1 MKLTNTDSDTILAEK
16 IRFFSQIVHQFCE
29 EKYFRQASDFPLSS
43 NQYYILLVLESSG
56 PLTPGTLAELLDISA
71 AAVVKNVDKLVKYNL
86 VSRNPNHNDR
96 RSLEIELL
104 PDGLA
109 IVKNYIRI
117 KQQNTR
123 EILQH
128 FSSEE
133 KEVMGNLL
141 RKYLYYCLE
150 PQTQIPLICLLC
162 NISCDD
168 ECILGLE
175 QNHCQKYINKP
186 DNNTRVKSSSVNETV
201 SGSGGTP
208 SRVNRGAD

>member
-1 MKLTNTDSDTILAEK
+1 MKLTNTDSDSILAEK

-109 IVKNYIRI
+109 IVKIISGLNSRI
-117 KQQNTR
+117 HGKYCS
-123 EILQH
+123 I
-128 FSSEE
+128 FP
-133 KEVMGNLL
+133 L
-141 RKYLYYCLE
+141 RKRKSWE
-150 PQTQIPLICLLC
+150 
-162 NISCDD
+162 ISC
-168 ECILGLE
+168 
-175 QNHCQKYINKP
+175 
-186 DNNTRVKSSSVNETV
+186 VNIFTIV
-201 SGSGGTP
+201 W
-208 SRVNRGAD
+208 NRRPKFR